1 MNGTITNLSTNGT
14 QFQSCHQQSV
24 TYFGHIVMIGAYSL
38 IMVVSL
44 LGNGAVCILVASN
57 SSSYLKSTI
66 NYFLVNLALSD
77 LVIPIVVASRRIF
90 EISTWN
96 EEWRVKG
103 DFGNFLCKLV
113 FFVSDMSPIV
123 SILSFLFM
131 SVDRLIAIVFPFLA
145 IRFSQSNAKKYLV
158 VLCWVVASSYCSP
171 YFYAFRLNSE
181 EEYCILRWDPAF
193 DHQATHYGYTLT
205 TVVLFIFIPFL
216 LLTITYSVIL
226 VKIRQGMTFLGKTQL
241 QRQKEEKNRKNITY
255 LSLTLVVLFGVCWL
269 PYFMVVFAYNFV
281 YEWDPKKVP
290 CVFGTVKTVAEIL
303 AHSNAAINPL
313 IYFLFLRKFRK
324 GLKKLLCACK
334 P

>member
-1 MNGTITNLSTNGT
+1 MNETSTNLSANGT

-24 TYFGHIVMIGAYSL
+24 SYVGQVVMVAAYSL

-44 LGNGAVCILVASN
+44 LGNSAVCIIVASN

-66 NYFLVNLALSD
+66 NYFLLNLAVSD
-77 LVIPIVVASRRIF
+77 LVIPIVVISRRIF
-90 EISTWN
+90 EISTRN

-181 EEYCILRWDPAF
+181 QEYCILRWDPAF
-193 DHQATHYGYTLT
+193 NHQATHYGYTLT
-205 TVVLFIFIPFL
+205 TVIVFIFIPFL

-226 VKIRQGMTFLGKTQL
+226 VRLRQGVTSLGKTEV
-241 QRQKEEKNRKNITY
+241 QRQKEEKNRKSITY
-255 LSLTLVVLFGVCWL
+255 LSLTIVVLFGACWL
-269 PYFMVVFAYNFV
+269 PYFMVVFIYNFV
-281 YEWDPKKVP
+281 WEWDPKKVP
-290 CVFGTVKTVAEIL
+290 CVFGTVKTIAEFL

-313 IYFLFLRKFRK
+313 LYFLFLRKFRED
-324 GLKKLLCACK
+324 LKKLLYQCK